1 MCTTDSILS
10 YRVGFNKPHLKSMF
24 KFCIVGC
31 HQRSFYNHFEP
42 ARARWKPSIKGNQL
56 AHSLHFVIEIELQC
70 NLQSVTG
77 LLSFYRANWNGLC
90 LLIRHFIKAW
100 QNFRK
105 ARYLW
110 YAEKLFWFMAK
121 VLGFVIY
128 KWSAS
133 NEDFLKSSW
142 IRQSSNLNFPPLEYV
157 SDFEPGSLADQWQ
170 WSKVWV
176 NQSQRRST
184 TAAEAAPSTTHK

>member
-1 MCTTDSILS
+1 M
-10 YRVGFNKPHLKSMF
+10 
-24 KFCIVGC
+24 
-31 HQRSFYNHFEP
+31 
-42 ARARWKPSIKGNQL
+42 
-56 AHSLHFVIEIELQC
+56 
-70 NLQSVTG
+70 
-77 LLSFYRANWNGLC
+77 
-90 LLIRHFIKAW
+90 AW

-105 ARYLW
+105 ARYLR

-121 VLGFVIY
+121 VLAFVIY

-157 SDFEPGSLADQWQ
+157 SDFEPGSHADQWQ

-176 NQSQRRST
+176 NQSQCHST
-184 TAAEAAPSTTHK
+184 TAAEAAPSTTHKWINTTSGGKYELEHLLLHQDFRKSSFEAVVFEIAKPRTFAMNQNIFSAYQRHLAFPKFRHAFQKWLFTVGVNAHLA

>member
-1 MCTTDSILS
+1 MLHDEFHFTIPPSAWRKVQAEPPYLSNDIYLSRCPSHNRQYTVDSVLHTATPDSFTLHLRINTIYWALNTAP
-10 YRVGFNKPHLKSMF
+10 GFCFLFSH
-24 KFCIVGC
+24 
-31 HQRSFYNHFEP
+31 H
-42 ARARWKPSIKGNQL
+42 W
-56 AHSLHFVIEIELQC
+56 
-70 NLQSVTG
+70 T
-77 LLSFYRANWNGLC
+77 
-90 LLIRHFIKAW
+90 LIRHFIKAW

-157 SDFEPGSLADQWQ
+157 SDFEPGSHANQWQ
-170 WSKVWV
+170 WS
-176 NQSQRRST
+176 
-184 TAAEAAPSTTHK
+184 

>member
-1 MCTTDSILS
+1 MQCSVLYSALS
-10 YRVGFNKPHLKSMF
+10 NRFS
-24 KFCIVGC
+24 
-31 HQRSFYNHFEP
+31 
-42 ARARWKPSIKGNQL
+42 
-56 AHSLHFVIEIELQC
+56 SLHSDHKYSTKNNDVTSSYLYTRLWKKLISWTLLVTVFSLISRHNFWRNHGLHTAD
-70 NLQSVTG
+70 VTG
-77 LLSFYRANWNGLC
+77 LGRIC
-90 LLIRHFIKAW
+90 MLIRHLIKAW